1 MFNDEFKSRYTSIPF
16 ATFERNHIGSETDIH
31 TLSHNHKEVE
41 LLAVLDGKARFFIDS
56 EIIDASKGD
65 LIIVSP
71 YSVHHTT
78 LFSDKNFRHICVCF
92 SMELVNDIELADS
105 VVNGNAVLPCVI
117 KNGSLA
123 SDVLQSY
130 ITDSYNA
137 SLNKKDGWEL
147 KVKGCLM
154 LFFGTLKENGYIKMT
169 TDAKRTNEVFR
180 KIMKYIDE
188 HYAEDVTSTDIAENL
203 YISTSHFC
211 RIFKQN
217 FGHCFQKFLCMYRI
231 EKSKAMLK
239 NESLSI
245 SEISVKT
252 GFKSF
257 SYFSKMFKEY
267 TSYTPSEY
275 RQFNKAFQE

>member
-16 ATFERNHIGSETDIH
+16 ATFERNHISTASDIH

-41 LLAVLDGKARFFIDS
+41 LLAVLDGEARFYIDS
-56 EIIDASKGD
+56 DVIDARKGD
-65 LIIVSP
+65 MIIVAP

-78 LFSDKNFRHICVCF
+78 LFGNKCFRHICICF
-92 SMELVNDIELADS
+92 STDLICDRELSESI
-105 VVNGNAVLPCVI
+105 VNGNEALPCII
-117 KNGSLA
+117 KKGDTA

-130 ITDSYNA
+130 IADSYDA
-137 SLNKKDGWEL
+137 SLNKNDGWEL
-147 KVKGCLM
+147 KVKGFVM
-154 LFFGTLKENGYIKMT
+154 LFFGTLKENGYIKKR

-231 EKSKAMLK
+231 EKAKAMLK

-245 SEISVKT
+245 SEISVLT

-267 TSYTPSEY
+267 TAYTPSEY
-275 RQFNKAFQE
+275 RQLT